1 MLFNNE
7 TMPFKQ
13 GVRSSNLRW
22 STKKKPVSS
31 MLTGFSALLQVYAT
45 IHIFTRKT
53 ERFFK
58 LNGCFQAIFQAKLIR
73 PLPLVL
79 GAEIEGDHHEGDIVH
94 GIGIYCAGD
103 GKIRPHGKYDD
114 GHNGLDLDKI
124 CNVFNHNFLLIHLR
138 WAAPPAAS

>member
-1 MLFNNE
+1 MLENAMRFYNE

-58 LNGCFQAIFQAKLIR
+58 LNDCSQAIFQAKFTPHSAAR
-73 PLPLVL
+73 
-79 GAEIEGDHHEGDIVH
+79 AE
-94 GIGIYCAGD
+94 CQN
-103 GKIRPHGKYDD
+103 RRRSP
-114 GHNGLDLDKI
+114 
-124 CNVFNHNFLLIHLR
+124 
-138 WAAPPAAS
+138 